1 MQLHL
6 ICYDLRAR
14 REPRDYQ
21 GLWNELRRLGA
32 FRGLESSWWLERD
45 DMTPV
50 ELRDR
55 LGRYIDAGDRLLV
68 VRVAD
73 WAGRWLKA
81 TASDAA
87 KAA

>member
-6 ICYDLRAR
+6 ICYDLRSR
-14 REPRDYQ
+14 REERDYQ
-21 GLWNELRRLGA
+21 GFWDELRRLGA

-45 DMTPV
+45 MTSA

-55 LGRYIDAGDRLLV
+55 LGRFIDTGDGLLV
-68 VRVAD
+68 VGVAD

-81 TASDAA
+81 TAGDAA
-87 KAA
+87 RAA